1 MSFAV
6 AVRSSRWRFE
16 RQSVRRTWQSDE
28 ASAQARTAL
37 VPPWVPPPTARMR
50 TLPQSPRYVC
60 NHFLAFCLFP
70 LPQSSF
76 DAMHLP
82 TPKLKALAAAT
93 VAVVFPA
100 FFSIAIWRLKPL
112 TSPELVFA
120 AKGWHTLAASQH
132 FPQQNRS
139 SPSMPLSSPSWPT
152 EPKDNSKPFPTHPLS
167 EDLPQ
172 MVQGVFSDQIDLQIQ
187 ATTRFRKLL
196 SKERNPPIEEVIK
209 TGVVSRFV
217 EFLRSPH
224 TLVQFEAAWALTN
237 IASGSAAQTQV
248 VIEAGAVPIFV
259 ELLASPEPDV
269 REQAVWALGNIAG
282 DSPQCRD
289 YVLSC
294 GALKPLLAL
303 LGDSR
308 KLSMLRNATWTLSN
322 FCRGKTPQPDWNTIA
337 PALPVLSKLVY
348 SLDDEVLIDACW
360 AISYLSDGSNDKIQA
375 VIEAGI
381 PRRLVELLMHASTS
395 VQTPALRSVGN
406 IVTGDD
412 VQTQVIINCGALP
425 CLLSLLSSNKDGIRK
440 EACWTISNITAGN
453 STQIQAVVD
462 ANIIPPLIHLL
473 SNGDLKTRKEACWAI
488 SNATSGGLQKPDQ
501 IRYLVAQGCIKP
513 LCDLLGCPDNK
524 IIQVALD
531 GLENILKVGDLD
543 KQAAGDAPDAI
554 NRYALFI
561 EECGGMEKIHE
572 CQTNANEEIYMK
584 AYNIIEKYFSDED
597 ENADDGM
604 AQAQGP
610 NGTFGFGAGANGGQG
625 GAAPFNFSNTNEN
638 ESMEM

>member
-1 MSFAV
+1 MA
-6 AVRSSRWRFE
+6 E
-16 RQSVRRTWQSDE
+16 RYIPEHRRTQFKAKSTFKPEELRRRREEQQVEIRKAKREENLAKRRGIGTGDDRPGASLGAAPDSDDE
-28 ASAQARTAL
+28 N
-37 VPPWVPPPTARMR
+37 PP
-50 TLPQSPRYVC
+50 S
-60 NHFLAFCLFP
+60 
-70 LPQSSF
+70 
-76 DAMHLP
+76 
-82 TPKLKALAAAT
+82 
-93 VAVVFPA
+93 
-100 FFSIAIWRLKPL
+100 
-112 TSPELVFA
+112 E
-120 AKGWHTLAASQH
+120 SQL
-132 FPQQNRS
+132 N
-139 SPSMPLSSPSWPT
+139 
-152 EPKDNSKPFPTHPLS
+152 

-172 MVQGVFSDQIDLQIQ
+172 MVAGVFSDQIDLQIQ
-187 ATTRFRKLL
+187 ATTKFRKLL

-237 IASGSAAQTQV
+237 IASGSATQTQV

-259 ELLASPEPDV
+259 ELLNSPEPDV

-289 YVLSC
+289 YVLGQ
-294 GALKPLLAL
+294 GALRPLLNL

-322 FCRGKTPQPDWNTIA
+322 FCRGKTPQPDWNT
-337 PALPVLSKLVY
+337 PALPILAKLVY

-360 AISYLSDGSNDKIQA
+360 AISYLSDGSNDKIQS

-453 STQIQAVVD
+453 SAQIQAVID

-473 SNGDLKTRKEACWAI
+473 TNGDLKTRKEACWAI
-488 SNATSGGLQKPDQ
+488 SNATSGGLQKPEQ
-501 IRYLVAQGCIKP
+501 IRYLVNHGCIRP
-513 LCDLLGCPDNK
+513 LCDLLACPDNK

-543 KQAAGDAPDAI
+543 KQASGEGSDSI

-561 EECGGMEKIHE
+561 EECGGMEKIHD

-584 AYNIIEKYFSDED
+584 AYNIIEKYFSDEE
-597 ENADDGM
+597 ENAADDAMG
-604 AQAQGP
+604 QNQQ
-610 NGTFGFGAGANGGQG
+610 FGFGAANGSQQG
-625 GAAPFNFSNTNEN
+625 GFNFGGNGA
-638 ESMEM
+638 ESMDM

>member
-1 MSFAV
+1 MA
-6 AVRSSRWRFE
+6 E
-16 RQSVRRTWQSDE
+16 RYIPEHRRTQFKAKSTFKPEELRRRREEQQVEIRKAKREENLAKRRGIGTGENRPGASLGAAPDSDDE
-28 ASAQARTAL
+28 N
-37 VPPWVPPPTARMR
+37 PP
-50 TLPQSPRYVC
+50 S
-60 NHFLAFCLFP
+60 
-70 LPQSSF
+70 
-76 DAMHLP
+76 
-82 TPKLKALAAAT
+82 
-93 VAVVFPA
+93 
-100 FFSIAIWRLKPL
+100 
-112 TSPELVFA
+112 E
-120 AKGWHTLAASQH
+120 SQL
-132 FPQQNRS
+132 N
-139 SPSMPLSSPSWPT
+139 
-152 EPKDNSKPFPTHPLS
+152 

-172 MVQGVFSDQIDLQIQ
+172 MVAGVFSEQIDLQIQ
-187 ATTRFRKLL
+187 ATTKFRKLL

-237 IASGSAAQTQV
+237 IASGSATQTQV

-259 ELLASPEPDV
+259 ELLSSPEPDV

-289 YVLSC
+289 YVLSQ
-294 GALKPLLAL
+294 GALRPLLNL

-322 FCRGKTPQPDWNTIA
+322 FCRGKTPQPDWHT
-337 PALPVLSKLVY
+337 PALPILAKLVY

-412 VQTQVIINCGALP
+412 VQTQVIINCGALL

-453 STQIQAVVD
+453 SAQIQSVID

-488 SNATSGGLQKPDQ
+488 SNATSGGLQKPEQ

-513 LCDLLGCPDNK
+513 LCDLLACPDNK

-543 KQAAGDAPDAI
+543 KQAAGDTDSI

-561 EECGGMEKIHE
+561 EECGGMEKIHD
-572 CQTNANEEIYMK
+572 CQVNANEEIYMK
-584 AYNIIEKYFSDED
+584 AFNIIEKYFSDEEEAAD
-597 ENADDGM
+597 EAMGQN
-604 AQAQGP
+604 QQ
-610 NGTFGFGAGANGGQG
+610 FGFGSSNGAQQGGFNFGANG
-625 GAAPFNFSNTNEN
+625 A
-638 ESMEM
+638 ESMDM

>member
-1 MSFAV
+1 MAD
-6 AVRSSRWRFE
+6 RYIPE
-16 RQSVRRTWQSDE
+16 HRRTQFKAKNTFKPEELRRRREEQQVEIRKAKREENLAKRRGITGGDGARLGASLGAEADSDDDN
-28 ASAQARTAL
+28 
-37 VPPWVPPPTARMR
+37 VP
-50 TLPQSPRYVC
+50 S
-60 NHFLAFCLFP
+60 
-70 LPQSSF
+70 
-76 DAMHLP
+76 
-82 TPKLKALAAAT
+82 
-93 VAVVFPA
+93 
-100 FFSIAIWRLKPL
+100 
-112 TSPELVFA
+112 E
-120 AKGWHTLAASQH
+120 SQL
-132 FPQQNRS
+132 N
-139 SPSMPLSSPSWPT
+139 
-152 EPKDNSKPFPTHPLS
+152 

-172 MVQGVFSDQIDLQIQ
+172 MVEGVFSEQIDLQIQ
-187 ATTRFRKLL
+187 ATTKFRKLL

-209 TGVVSRFV
+209 TGVVGRFV
-217 EFLRSPH
+217 QFLRSPH

-237 IASGSAAQTQV
+237 IASGSAQQTQV

-259 ELLASPEPDV
+259 ELLGSHEPDV

-282 DSPQCRD
+282 DSPSCRD
-289 YVLSC
+289 YVLTC

-322 FCRGKTPQPDWNTIA
+322 FCRGKTPQPDWNTIL
-337 PALPVLSKLVY
+337 PALPVLAKLVY

-425 CLLSLLSSNKDGIRK
+425 ALLSLLSSGKDGIRK
-440 EACWTISNITAGN
+440 EACWTISNVTAGN
-453 STQIQAVVD
+453 STQIQAVID

-488 SNATSGGLQKPDQ
+488 SNATSGGLQKPEQ
-501 IRYLVAQGCIKP
+501 IRYLVNQGCIKP
-513 LCDLLGCPDNK
+513 LCDLLACPDNK

-531 GLENILKVGDLD
+531 GLENILKVGEMD
-543 KQAAGDAPDAI
+543 KDAAGTGEEAI

-561 EECGGMEKIHE
+561 EECQGMEKIHD

-584 AYNIIEKYFSDED
+584 AYNMIEKYFSDEEEVE
-597 ENADDGM
+597 ENAVPAGTG
-604 AQAQGP
+604 QA
-610 NGTFGFGAGANGGQG
+610 FGFGTNNQQAGFNFANANGGD
-625 GAAPFNFSNTNEN
+625 
-638 ESMEM
+638 SMDM

>member
-1 MSFAV
+1 MAD
-6 AVRSSRWRFE
+6 RYIPE
-16 RQSVRRTWQSDE
+16 HRRTQFKAKNTFKPEELRRRREEQQVEIRKAKREENLAKRRGITSGDGSRPGASLGAEPDSDDD
-28 ASAQARTAL
+28 TA
-37 VPPWVPPPTARMR
+37 
-50 TLPQSPRYVC
+50 
-60 NHFLAFCLFP
+60 
-70 LPQSSF
+70 
-76 DAMHLP
+76 
-82 TPKLKALAAAT
+82 
-93 VAVVFPA
+93 
-100 FFSIAIWRLKPL
+100 
-112 TSPELVFA
+112 
-120 AKGWHTLAASQH
+120 
-132 FPQQNRS
+132 
-139 SPSMPLSSPSWPT
+139 PT
-152 EPKDNSKPFPTHPLS
+152 ESQLN

-187 ATTRFRKLL
+187 ATTKFRKLL

-217 EFLRSPH
+217 TFLGSPH

-237 IASGSAAQTQV
+237 IASGSAQQTQV

-259 ELLASPEPDV
+259 QLLGSHEPDV

-282 DSPQCRD
+282 DSPSCRD

-294 GALKPLLAL
+294 GALKPLLNL

-322 FCRGKTPQPDWNTIA
+322 FCRGKTPQPDWNTIL
-337 PALPVLSKLVY
+337 PALPVLAKLVY

-360 AISYLSDGSNDKIQA
+360 AISYLSDGANDKIQA

-381 PRRLVELLMHASTS
+381 PRRLVELLTHASTS

-425 CLLSLLSSNKDGIRK
+425 ALLSLLGSGKDGIRK

-453 STQIQAVVD
+453 STQIQAVID

-501 IRYLVAQGCIKP
+501 IRYLVNQGCIKP

-531 GLENILKVGDLD
+531 GLENILKVGEMD
-543 KQAAGDAPDAI
+543 KDAAADGQESI

-561 EECGGMEKIHE
+561 EECQGMEKIHD

-584 AYNIIEKYFSDED
+584 AYNMIEKYFSDED
-597 ENADDGM
+597 EAGDETAPQTDGHNA
-604 AQAQGP
+604 
-610 NGTFGFGAGANGGQG
+610 FGFGTQQTGAG
-625 GAAPFNFSNTNEN
+625 FNFAQNNGAES
-638 ESMEM
+638 SMEM